1 MKYRLCD
8 ECKVVQNENELLIIN
23 QRQNSEI
30 SLNIDIVEFEKIL
43 NGYRLTSIINNQN
56 SEDSIAYLDALKN
69 FNSLIYVMLDQKLI
83 EPINEYAANDRKIW
97 LKSCLLEL
105 TDCCNFRCPHC
116 YVDKSSY
123 NRVSFKMVQNLASE
137 LLNLNCNKIT
147 LTGGEVLTHN
157 EFISIYKHLYKNGFI
172 IGINTNGSLFDDEI
186 IKTLSQMPPYA
197 IEISLYGHD
206 QASYQ
211 NFTKTDSFNS
221 VINNIKK
228 LKSAGITLVLK
239 NIITNS
245 NKNHFS
251 NIRKLAHD
259 LGVEFRSDYISFPQ
273 INGPHHQNPEQISVE
288 DTILSLK
295 NQPNVSEYF
304 INLYNSYQQEDNLV
318 FKCKKM
324 DDSIFISSK
333 LDVCMCICMQSHTFK
348 YEAGNL
354 LDCILKLQ
362 DFRQMKF
369 NSDNKCLNCRLMPI
383 CRYCPAKFYLTTGNY
398 QIAPQWFCDYSHKV
412 FETFV
417 MGYHFLRKRYLTDK
431 TINQLFNIIQNNMI
445 KIGFNPSEE
454 DKIAWTNNLKRELQN
469 ENFYFYVIYNNGEIC
484 GFVEILDSNSQLTV
498 AEIQF
503 DDTIKRTRLILHT
516 INFILKNHHFGKYDR
531 AYFSINKNNLMSN
544 KTFSH
549 LGAKICLE
557 KEKSFKYEILKS
569 DVEKYIKLLDKRNPN

>member
-288 DTILSLK
+288 
-295 NQPNVSEYF
+295 
-304 INLYNSYQQEDNLV
+304 
-318 FKCKKM
+318 
-324 DDSIFISSK
+324 
-333 LDVCMCICMQSHTFK
+333 
-348 YEAGNL
+348 GL
-354 LDCILKLQ
+354 L
-362 DFRQMKF
+362 R
-369 NSDNKCLNCRLMPI
+369 
-383 CRYCPAKFYLTTGNY
+383 CPHRPHGA
-398 QIAPQWFCDYSHKV
+398 AAA
-412 FETFV
+412 
-417 MGYHFLRKRYLTDK
+417 HFLRRAPQGY
-431 TINQLFNIIQNNMI
+431 
-445 KIGFNPSEE
+445 
-454 DKIAWTNNLKRELQN
+454 R
-469 ENFYFYVIYNNGEIC
+469 
-484 GFVEILDSNSQLTV
+484 
-498 AEIQF
+498 
-503 DDTIKRTRLILHT
+503 
-516 INFILKNHHFGKYDR
+516 HHQRGQYAVR
-531 AYFSINKNNLMSN
+531 
-544 KTFSH
+544 SH
-549 LGAKICLE
+549 LRQRRHDRRHNRPHRKRAGRKGPR
-557 KEKSFKYEILKS
+557 YRNRRT
-569 DVEKYIKLLDKRNPN
+569 LLQHRTSLPPRGHHR